1 MINQPEGALR
11 IYSEEDFYRLF
22 SREIQRATRYQDFL
36 SLCLVRPDHS
46 GPPSAG
52 FLDAVAYRV
61 VELLR
66 STDLVGMFDD
76 TIAVLLVHTPDSDA
90 ALIMERLR
98 GRVETQPLRVVSG
111 EPDVMP
117 TLSLGLASFP
127 TDATGDGSL
136 FAHARA
142 RLNEAWEARR
152 RSPQTP

>member
-1 MINQPEGALR
+1 MVNQPEGTLR
-11 IYSEEDFYRLF
+11 IYPEEDFYRLF
-22 SREIQRATRYQDFL
+22 AWEVQRATRYQDFL
-36 SLCLVRPDHS
+36 SLCLLRPDHP
-46 GPPSAG
+46 GPPSAD
-52 FLDAVAYRV
+52 LLNEVAQRV

-66 STDLVGMFDD
+66 STDLVGMLDD

-98 GRVETQPLRVVSG
+98 GRVERYAFQVVPG

-117 TLSLGLASFP
+117 TLSLGLAEFP
-127 TDATGDGSL
+127 TDATSEGSL

-142 RLNEAWEARR
+142 RLTEAWEARH